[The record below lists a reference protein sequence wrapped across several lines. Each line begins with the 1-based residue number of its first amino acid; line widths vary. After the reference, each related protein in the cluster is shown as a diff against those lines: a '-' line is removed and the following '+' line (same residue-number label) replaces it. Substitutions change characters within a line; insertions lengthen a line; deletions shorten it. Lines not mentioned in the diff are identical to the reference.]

1 MVNIPIAG
9 PLAAS
14 EAEVSGLAWYG
25 EQLILLPQYPQRMGG
40 NLFALSKGDILALLD
55 GELDGPLLPRPIP
68 LSGPDL
74 SELVPGYDGL
84 EALAFNGNQVF
95 FTLEADR
102 GEITGGYLMDGYI
115 KPDLSGLVL
124 DGTILAELPQQV
136 PVHNHSDE
144 TLLVA
149 GDSVIT
155 IFELNGADL
164 NPAPMGRRFQ
174 VSLSAAGSLG
184 FPHIPYRITDATAV
198 DSAGRFWVINYF
210 WPGERKIHAGA
221 RDPFWRRFGQGP
233 SHAAGEAVERL
244 IELRLDADAIR
255 LTDTP
260 PIQLQLRSDGESR
273 NWEGLVRLDDRGF
286 LIISDE
292 YPLPVTLLGFVPY
305 PPVAPDTVAAG
316 SGSSGP

>member
-9 PLAAS
+9 PLADS

-25 EQLILLPQYPQRMGG
+25 EQLILLPQYPRKMGG

-68 LSGPDL
+68 FSGPEL
-74 SELVPGYDGL
+74 AKLVPGYDGL

-95 FTLEADR
+95 FTIEADR
-102 GEITGGYLMDGYI
+102 GEVTGGYLVDGYF

-164 NPAPMGRRFQ
+164 NPAPLARRFQ
-174 VSLSAAGSLG
+174 VSLSAAGSLE
-184 FPHIPYRITDATAV
+184 FPQIPYRITDATAV
-198 DSAGRFWVINYF
+198 DSSGRFWVINYF
-210 WPGERKIHAGA
+210 WPGEREIHAGV
-221 RDPFWRRFGQGP
+221 RDPFWPRFGQGS
-233 SHAAGEAVERL
+233 SHAAGAAVERL
-244 IELRLDADAIR
+244 IELRLDGDVIR
-255 LTDTP
+255 LTGTP
-260 PIQLQLRSDGESR
+260 PIQLQLRADGESR

-286 LIISDE
+286 LIVSDE
-292 YPLPVTLLGFVPY
+292 YPRPVTLLGFVPY
-305 PPVAPDTVAAG
+305 PPVADTVAAG
-316 SGSSGP
+316 PGAAGP